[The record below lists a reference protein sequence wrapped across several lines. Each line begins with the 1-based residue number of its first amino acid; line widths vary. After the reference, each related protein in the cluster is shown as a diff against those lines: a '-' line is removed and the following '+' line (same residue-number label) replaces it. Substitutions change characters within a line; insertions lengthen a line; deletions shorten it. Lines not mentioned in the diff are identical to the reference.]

1 MLFVS
6 SPFLQVFSCT
16 PAFTHASGF
25 NHLDFEMAEALA
37 ALGGLASVLEL
48 SKVAC
53 SIAQTLYTFCRNTK
67 HVSDNIKE
75 LAAEVNSLGNTCA
88 IVHKLLASLEKEYGT
103 KNWAQHDQYASLW
116 DCVGQQVQECKRTI
130 DTLDKSL
137 ESIQKE
143 GTGFLAQASRQI
155 RLTWKKDGIA
165 DIRSRIKVH
174 MACLQ
179 VTLQSVNM

>member
-1 MLFVS
+1 
-6 SPFLQVFSCT
+6 
-16 PAFTHASGF
+16 
-25 NHLDFEMAEALA
+25 MAEALA

-53 SIAQTLYTFCRNTK
+53 SLAQTLYSFCRNTK
-67 HVSDNIKE
+67 HVNDNIRE

-88 IVHKLLASLEKEYGT
+88 VVHKLLTSLEKEYGT
-103 KNWAQHDQYASLW
+103 KNVGHDDQYTSLW

-130 DTLDKSL
+130 GTLEKSL

-155 RLTWKKDGIA
+155 RLTLKKDGIA
-165 DIRSRIKVH
+165 GIRSRIKVH
-174 MACLQ
+174 VTCLQ